1 VAELS
6 IFYCEAALD
15 LLSSCGKDDEGYYAA
30 LVRMFEQALTAV
42 ERLPASERTSFY
54 ERLDPLRSKAG
65 SLGWGVKD
73 EFDELWHSI
82 VQ

>member
-1 VAELS
+1 MSSGCS
-6 IFYCEAALD
+6 I
-15 LLSSCGKDDEGYYAA
+15 DDEGYYAA

-42 ERLPASERTSFY
+42 ETLPASERTSLY
-54 ERLDPLRSKAG
+54 GRLNPLRSQAD

-73 EFDELWHSI
+73 AFDELWHSA